1 MGTQAVVKQ
10 NGGTKPSIFSEFF
23 KPWNEWFD
31 EDVVFGR
38 IQTIPGVN
46 ISEQNNEY
54 QVSLAVPGMKK
65 DDFKILVDGNMLT
78 VSCEKEEN
86 REEKDKRFTRK
97 EYSYSAFSRSFMIPE
112 STNTEKIDATYHDG
126 VLKLSLPLKEEAKK
140 EQVKQIPIK

>member
-1 MGTQAVVKQ
+1 MSNQGL
-10 NGGTKPSIFSEFF
+10 TKATGRMPFIFDDFF

-86 REEKDKRFTRK
+86 REENDKRFTRK

-126 VLKLSLPLKEEAKK
+126 VLKLSLPLKEEAKI